1 MRMTSFV
8 AFCTILY
15 GAVLFAFYLKHND
28 PVRITRAREARDDE
42 AEWEIFLDSLR
53 SAISKNICGAQRGS
67 LQDTARLEGSLRR
80 RGSQTHHESKDG
92 PIERRRCSLKRISVG
107 GIGVLKS
114 LWSTRCRKKS
124 LTLIVL

>member
-28 PVRITRAREARDDE
+28 PVRIMRAREARDDE

-53 SAISKNICGAQRGS
+53 SAISKNTAALNEDLFKT
-67 LQDTARLEGSLRR
+67 LQD
-80 RGSQTHHESKDG
+80 SKG
-92 PIERRRCSLKRISVG
+92 R
-107 GIGVLKS
+107 
-114 LWSTRCRKKS
+114 
-124 LTLIVL
+124 